1 MKKLLST
8 AVLAAAALS
17 LSACGHSDDAS
28 SEATPDNV
36 EMPADEL
43 PATDVSAAAPAPV
56 DAPAAD
62 TSAAAQTPKT
72 PPAAPPTTPPPRP
85 TPRRLLR
92 QPLNRPT
99 ARPTATRP
107 RCKQAMARG
116 AAALRASLPCARL
129 PCSSSCCRWP
139 PASKTATPAPAA

>member
-72 PPAAPPTTPPPRP
+72 PPAAPPTMPPLLPMPPRLP
-85 TPRRLLR
+85 PLR
-92 QPLNRPT
+92 PNRPMAPRT
-99 ARPTATRP
+99 ASR
-107 RCKQAMARG
+107 RCKARG
-116 AAALRASLPCARL
+116 AGGLTAARAPCPCA
-129 PCSSSCCRWP
+129 PS
-139 PASKTATPAPAA
+139 